1 MTEGERVVGEE
12 RARSMHRTWTSV
24 LADHRE
30 YEVGETE
37 SVRRQPPV
45 TRLKVEDD
53 QQDLLEATID
63 DYRRGCQLATDMAW
77 PDTNAK
83 SDVQPLAYDAVREET
98 ELGSQHA
105 ILATHQAAEAIT
117 GCHEHERQGRR
128 TSKPEFTAP
137 TVTYDTRTMTL
148 FDDYTVSL
156 STVDGRVRCPL
167 VLPQKDDGYQWQFLD
182 EDRWE
187 ATESTLTVRE
197 GTYYLHIGFRRHPT
211 ETEREA
217 MTDETAGRGTVLGVD
232 LGVTNLAVTST
243 GLFVSGGEL
252 AHWQS
257 EYEKRRGSLQ
267 QTGTR
272 WAHENI
278 QSVGRKEDG
287 RFTILV
293 HEASNAI
300 VKEAI
305 EHDCTHIAFENL
317 NDIRERLPGAT
328 WHHRWAFRRLFE
340 FVSYK
345 AVEHGIRVRQV
356 DPRYTSQQCSRADCG
371 CTLEE
376 NRDGEDFHCLKC
388 GYEVH
393 ADYNAAKNVAVK
405 YAKKLRRSH
414 TPSGGGAPVDVPL
427 NSGLLTVEGP
437 ATVVV
442 G

>member
-1 MTEGERVVGEE
+1 M
-12 RARSMHRTWTSV
+12 
-24 LADHRE
+24 ADQE
-30 YEVGETE
+30 Y
-37 SVRRQPPV
+37 VRRTAV
-45 TRLKVEDD
+45 TRLEVSDD
-53 QQDLLEATID
+53 QQDLLEATIG

-77 PDTNAK
+77 PDTNTK
-83 SDVQPLAYDAVREET
+83 SDVQPLAYDAVREQT

-117 GCHEHERQGRR
+117 GCHEHEQQGRR

-137 TVTYDTRTMTL
+137 TITYDSRTMTL
-148 FDDYTVSL
+148 FDDHTVSL

-167 VLPQKDDGYQWQFLD
+167 VLPQDDDGYQWQFLD
-182 EDRWE
+182 DDRWE
-187 ATESTLTVRE
+187 VTESTLTVRG
-197 GTYYLHIGFRRHPT
+197 GTYYLHIGFRRYPT
-211 ETEREA
+211 AAEREA
-217 MTDETAGRGTVLGVD
+217 LSDETAGHGTVLGVD

-252 AHWQS
+252 THWQS
-257 EYEKRRGSLQ
+257 EYENRRGSLQ

-278 QSVGRKEDG
+278 KSVGRKEDG

-300 VKEAI
+300 VEEAV
-305 EHDCTHIAFENL
+305 ENGCTHIAFEDL
-317 NDIRERLPGAT
+317 TDIRERLPGAT
-328 WHHRWAFRRLFE
+328 WHHRWVFHRLFE

-345 AVEHGIRVRQV
+345 AVEAGIRVRQV
-356 DPRYTSQQCSRADCG
+356 NPEYTSQRCSHTDCG
-371 CTLEE
+371 FTNKE
-376 NRDGEDFHCLKC
+376 NRDGGDFRCLKC

-405 YAKKLRRSH
+405 YARKLRRSH
-414 TPSGGGAPVDVPL
+414 MSSGGGAPVDVPL